1 MGSSLERRIVR
12 MHSDRSTPWVDLQF
26 SAGEELGGQIPTGVK
41 ALASLIHLS
50 DIHICDAASPA
61 RLEYLDR
68 MADPDNPLS
77 QLLPYVGSYRAQE
90 FLSTQVFE
98 AMIRAVNAIP
108 VSPTTGNAI
117 DSVVI
122 TGDVIDNAQ
131 ANELEWYHTILEGG
145 QVNPK
150 SGHATL
156 SEAAHSWTR
165 AHYDQFY
172 YHPDGPEAGEIPDRP
187 HLLHGFPHFKGLR
200 AAAEERF
207 VAEGLRHNWLAV
219 HGNHD
224 ALIQGS
230 YPPDSTLNE
239 LLVGDKKLVGIG
251 EHLDLQQLLEGYG
264 EVGPVF
270 YPPLDD
276 MKVCKVTPD
285 DTRVA
290 ITIEEWNKVHTKCG
304 HDHGLDS
311 QSPTIAYYYR
321 DFGSRVRV
329 ICLDTVNAYGGWQ
342 GSLDR
347 QQFDWLDSILQESQD
362 LLVVIASHHPLKCL
376 FNDYVPEGIPKP
388 AVEKEIRSLLSGYSN
403 ILLWFAGH
411 LHDNKISRAIRED
424 GTHNFWE
431 IRTASH
437 IDWPQQG
444 RLIEICETVEGEIV
458 IATSMIDHAGPLI
471 FSGTTAELNDP
482 VGLAGFSRELAAND
496 WQRYK
501 QGPHSFLSTAGE
513 TTDRNMWLW
522 CR

>member
-1 MGSSLERRIVR
+1 

-276 MKVCKVTPD
+276 M
-285 DTRVA
+285 
-290 ITIEEWNKVHTKCG
+290 N
-304 HDHGLDS
+304 
-311 QSPTIAYYYR
+311 
-321 DFGSRVRV
+321 VR
-329 ICLDTVNAYGGWQ
+329 
-342 GSLDR
+342 
-347 QQFDWLDSILQESQD
+347 
-362 LLVVIASHHPLKCL
+362 
-376 FNDYVPEGIPKP
+376 
-388 AVEKEIRSLLSGYSN
+388 KE
-403 ILLWFAGH
+403 
-411 LHDNKISRAIRED
+411 
-424 GTHNFWE
+424 
-431 IRTASH
+431 
-437 IDWPQQG
+437 P
-444 RLIEICETVEGEIV
+444 
-458 IATSMIDHAGPLI
+458 
-471 FSGTTAELNDP
+471 
-482 VGLAGFSRELAAND
+482 
-496 WQRYK
+496 
-501 QGPHSFLSTAGE
+501 
-513 TTDRNMWLW
+513 
-522 CR
+522 